1 MTRLDDI
8 RKLIQQYVKLINYNY
23 DALKVAKGIKA
34 KPDVINFIKESINQL
49 KSLLQQYRD
58 IYNKLRRNRP
68 TKREEIWKRI
78 VQVIFHKMFQG

>member
-1 MTRLDDI
+1 M
-8 RKLIQQYVKLINYNY
+8 YE
-23 DALKVAKGIKA
+23 VAKGIKA
-34 KPDVINFIKESINQL
+34 KPDVINSIKEAINQL

-68 TKREEIWKRI
+68 TKREEAPDIWQRI